1 MGGRS
6 CTIFLGHGTNRHKVS
21 SLRQHHWLHDGFCGP
36 CAGQSSFLV
45 RSLDW
50 LWTCFQTHLRCRGM
64 CCKTERRSKAPSAP
78 RDCLRHLR
86 QLPATWPLREP
97 SRGAASPQP
106 AWVRGRPAGRAVACR
121 GVTAHHL
128 SLLLGGSMSQ
138 DPPTFMGDTSISV
151 PHGDAVTTA
160 CQCEVPVWG
169 LVLAS
174 CGKDLVTI
182 LCEGM
187 SLSERMRL
195 LSLSLIWQLIT
206 YIVLTKPYLL
216 YYRKT

>member
-6 CTIFLGHGTNRHKVS
+6 CTTFLGHGTNRHKVS
-21 SLRQHHWLHDGFCGP
+21 SLCQHHWLHDGFCGP

-50 LWTCFQTHLRCRGM
+50 PWTHLRGRGM

-86 QLPATWPLREP
+86 QLPATRPLREP
-97 SRGAASPQP
+97 SRGAASAQP
-106 AWVRGRPAGRAVACR
+106 AWVRGRPAGRAVACP

-138 DPPTFMGDTSISV
+138 DPPTFTGDTSISV

-174 CGKDLVTI
+174 CGKDLTRDDFMWRDVSFWTNAVI
-182 LCEGM
+182 
-187 SLSERMRL
+187 
-195 LSLSLIWQLIT
+195 IFIT
-206 YIVLTKPYLL
+206 YLAVNHIYCFNQPYLL